1 MDLFW
6 LNLLTRSSTTESP
19 LLLCGLKSVVWMQSL
34 LAGKDNGRS
43 TTKRRRATM
52 NGVEVEVALL
62 LLLRFLPHLFV
73 CSCVLVRLVAVV
85 AGTTAHLC

>member
-1 MDLFW
+1 
-6 LNLLTRSSTTESP
+6 
-19 LLLCGLKSVVWMQSL
+19 
-34 LAGKDNGRS
+34 
-43 TTKRRRATM
+43 M